1 MLDILFLGKLF
12 PKEKEI
18 EIKNKMKSGMQ
29 DAANALQWNIIDGF
43 DDNDCGTI
51 KVVSQLP
58 VNSYPRGYTERKIER
73 YIFQHSKKYQSDD
86 VVIKHT
92 NITILKR
99 FAIFSSLKKEIIPWA
114 ENYSER
120 RKIIVLYTASLDFLH
135 IARYIKNQYA
145 HIETCCIIA
154 DLPEYSCA
162 RKLHGIHKIYNNYL
176 AKKSIALYKFID
188 KYVLLT
194 EQMAIKLNIRVPY
207 MVMEGIAPSCDIELD
222 ESIVKKIG
230 NCKYLLYSGT
240 LNYEFG
246 ISVLLKAFAL
256 IQDENL
262 KLIICGTGA
271 AEKEIRNCIDKRIIF
286 LGKVSR
292 AQALSLQKH
301 AAILINPRQN
311 NEEFTKYSFPSKT
324 MEYLAAGVPVVAY
337 KLDGIPEEYD
347 KYIVYVSNNAP
358 ESLAETI
365 LHVLSWSNETR
376 IKFGKA
382 GQSFVLKEKNN
393 LKQTKRILEFIKTN

>member
-1 MLDILFLGKLF
+1 MGI
-12 PKEKEI
+12 
-18 EIKNKMKSGMQ
+18 
-29 DAANALQWNIIDGF
+29 
-43 DDNDCGTI
+43 
-51 KVVSQLP
+51 
-58 VNSYPRGYTERKIER
+58 VNNT
-73 YIFQHSKKYQSDD
+73 
-86 VVIKHT
+86 
-92 NITILKR
+92 
-99 FAIFSSLKKEIIPWA
+99 
-114 ENYSER
+114 
-120 RKIIVLYTASLDFLH
+120 
-135 IARYIKNQYA
+135 
-145 HIETCCIIA
+145 
-154 DLPEYSCA
+154 
-162 RKLHGIHKIYNNYL
+162 
-176 AKKSIALYKFID
+176 
-188 KYVLLT
+188 
-194 EQMAIKLNIRVPY
+194 
-207 MVMEGIAPSCDIELD
+207 
-222 ESIVKKIG
+222 
-230 NCKYLLYSGT
+230 GT